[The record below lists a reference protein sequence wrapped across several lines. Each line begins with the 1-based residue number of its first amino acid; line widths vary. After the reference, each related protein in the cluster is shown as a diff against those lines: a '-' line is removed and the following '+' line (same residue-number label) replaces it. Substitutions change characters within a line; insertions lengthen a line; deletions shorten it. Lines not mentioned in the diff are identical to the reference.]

1 MLGGD
6 ESTVGDAQS
15 VFTASVIA
23 SLHTHCS
30 DQALSI
36 PILFTERLSNRTLA
50 VCIGYRDG
58 AQVTAVNARFRAD
71 PESIAH
77 TLVEEYVHA
86 QQRLEGVDFEEQ
98 RAHYSYSD
106 RPYEQQAKQ
115 VATDILGYAPY
126 DHSTIL
132 LREEPPDII
141 NP

>member
-1 MLGGD
+1 M
-6 ESTVGDAQS
+6 
-15 VFTASVIA
+15 VFTAPLIA
-23 SLHTHCS
+23 SLKLYCS

-36 PILFTERLSNRTLA
+36 PILFTERLSNRALA

-58 AQVTAVNARFRAD
+58 SQVIAVNSRFMAD
-71 PESIAH
+71 PELIAH

-86 QQRLEGVDFEEQ
+86 QQRLDGIDFEEQ

-126 DHSTIL
+126 DNKTIL